1 MSCFSRH
8 ILTNVGRVA
17 VRDSSRVN
25 ANVNDLFTALCE
37 DDSIY
42 GLFRSMKGTS
52 FSHQLFR
59 ETTNNFWAK
68 VYEQIEILS
77 RDLAKSR
84 RSRSFTRSELSNT
97 LTTLTSRTGSV
108 HQDSSLGK
116 DAISFPRLCLSSEVS
131 SSSTVPIMPGTTTP
145 VSRIS
150 IEKAQSFKLLN
161 NSPDNDNQNEV
172 VHKKSGSLMSEKDDG
187 QRSLA
192 FTEVGNRVY
201 CHYYV

>member
-1 MSCFSRH
+1 
-8 ILTNVGRVA
+8 

-52 FSHQLFR
+52 FYIGYSLRRLITSISKQ
-59 ETTNNFWAK
+59 
-68 VYEQIEILS
+68 VYEQIELLS

-97 LTTLTSRTGSV
+97 LATLTSRTGSV
-108 HQDSSLGK
+108 HQDLSLGK
-116 DAISFPRLCLSSEVS
+116 DAISFPRLCLPSEVS
-131 SSSTVPIMPGTTTP
+131 SSTTVPTMPGTTTP

-150 IEKAQSFKLLN
+150 VEKARSLRLLN
-161 NSPDNDNQNEV
+161 DSLDSDNQDEL
-172 VHKKSGSLMSEKDDG
+172 VHKKSESVMSEKDDG

-192 FTEVGNRVY
+192 LTEVGNRVY
-201 CHYYV
+201 CCCWV